1 MKQTTECF
9 LRMQAIFHEALELPE
24 ERRSAFIDA
33 RCEDDAELAT
43 EVRLLIEASREEEEQ
58 TEAGRTGAGSEREGD
73 QGEAADSSTVKR
85 PVGPY
90 RLDRLIGRGGMGAVY
105 LAHRADGQFEQRV
118 AIKLIDLPLATDLF
132 RERFRQE
139 RQILAGLQ
147 HPYIARMLD
156 GGITADGDL
165 YLAMEYVEGVPIH
178 RFCDSRNL
186 TLQQRLAL
194 FLRVCEAVQYAHQN
208 LVVHRDLKPDNIF
221 VVDDGTPR
229 LLDFGTAKLISPS
242 LANPGS
248 EMTLAG
254 FQSFTPQYA
263 SPEQVLGNPITTASD
278 TYSLGV
284 LLYLLVTGTLPYE
297 LKELTTAEMLRVICE
312 EAPRRAAIAVG
323 PDSKSGSARKL
334 DPDLEA
340 ILMKALR
347 KEPLQRYV
355 TAEQFGSDVQAWLD
369 HRPVAARRGTF
380 RYRASK
386 FVLRHRV
393 GIAAAALLAASLA
406 AGVAGILWQSREANL
421 ERRKAEARSSDLR
434 QLSNSLL
441 SELDEAIKQLP
452 GSTGVQKLLV
462 TRVLEHLDRMAA
474 DAQGDRLT
482 QIDLVDAYT
491 RLANIQGN
499 PYEQNLGDPSGA
511 LSSIGKAIS
520 LADPLVRLNPKD
532 RDALRALA
540 TAQADRGEVLSEVG
554 NPQNAA
560 AAMQASVENY
570 DRLLALPGATGAIFV
585 EAGRVNETLGDV
597 MGEDIGLADVAAAI
611 AAYRKSIDLDNRGL
625 QLDAQSLPARRALA
639 HMQFKIGNAELDT
652 DPSQA
657 LKDLRISLQENDALP
672 HGESAKLSNL
682 RMRALIVRKEAVAL
696 SELGRYSQANPLF
709 ADALSTFQQIAAAD
723 PANVKDIRALGDVK
737 RIFFDMASS
746 YEDAANPALAE
757 VPGDQRRNLNLARTY
772 WEQAAITIQQIEKQ
786 DTSHEELK
794 AELASAQAHIASIR
808 IELHDPG
815 EAEALSKALAVL
827 KSFATKDGA
836 SVRVL
841 NLYVTALIDAGHA
854 WPQHETSAI
863 SCAEREVA
871 LTHRKDT
878 TAMLALAQ
886 VYRATGQLDQAR
898 KVASEALALLPATQ
912 PGAARS
918 NIRKQLEIEAQAGGA
933 GPAKAS

>member
-1 MKQTTECF
+1 
-9 LRMQAIFHEALELPE
+9 MQAIFHEALELPE
-24 ERRSAFIDA
+24 DQRAALIEA
-33 RCEDDAELAT
+33 RCHDDPELAA
-43 EVRLLIEASREEEEQ
+43 EVRLLIEASREEEQ
-58 TEAGRTGAGSEREGD
+58 QSEASRTGSCTGSGINAGTAD
-73 QGEAADSSTVKR
+73 DSSAAKR
-85 PVGPY
+85 LVGPY

-156 GGITADGDL
+156 GGITTDGDL
-165 YLAMEYVEGVPIH
+165 YLAMEYVDGVPIH
-178 RFCDSRNL
+178 RFCDGRNL
-186 TLQQRLAL
+186 TLQHRLAL

-229 LLDFGTAKLISPS
+229 LLDFGTAKLLSPS

-248 EMTLAG
+248 EMTREG
-254 FQSFTPQYA
+254 YQSFTPQYA

-284 LLYLLVTGTLPYE
+284 LLYLLVTGSLPYE
-297 LKELTTAEMLRVICE
+297 LKELTTAELLRVICE
-312 EAPRRAAIAVG
+312 EPPRKPAHGVG
-323 PDSKSGSARKL
+323 PDGKLSTARTL

-340 ILMKALR
+340 IVMKALR
-347 KEPLQRYV
+347 KEPLQRYT
-355 TAEQFGSDVQAWLD
+355 TAEQLGVDVQAWLD

-386 FVLRHRV
+386 FIVRHRV
-393 GIAAAALLAASLA
+393 GIAAAALLAASLV
-406 AGVAGILWQSREANL
+406 AGIAGILWQSREANL

-499 PYEQNLGDPSGA
+499 PYEQNLGDPAGA

-532 RDALRALA
+532 REALRALA
-540 TAQADRGEVLSEVG
+540 TAQADRGEVLSEAG

-560 AAMQASVENY
+560 AAMQASVETY
-570 DRLLALPGATGAIFV
+570 DRLLALPGATAATFV
-585 EAGRVNETLGDV
+585 EAARVNETLGDV

-625 QLDAQSLPARRALA
+625 QLDAKSLPANRALA

-657 LKDLRISLQENDALP
+657 LKDLRISLQETDALP
-672 HGESAKLSNL
+672 HNESAKLSNL
-682 RMRALIVRKEAVAL
+682 RQRALIVRKEAVAL
-696 SELGRYSQANPLF
+696 SELGNYSQANPLF
-709 ADALSTFQQIAAAD
+709 ADALSTFQQIEAAD

-737 RIFFDMASS
+737 RILFDMASS
-746 YEDAANPALAE
+746 YENAANPALAE
-757 VPGDQRRNLNLARTY
+757 VPGDRLRNLKLALTY

-786 DTSHEELK
+786 DTSHEEWK

-808 IELHDPG
+808 IEQHDPE
-815 EAEALSKALAVL
+815 EAETLSKALAVL
-827 KSFATKDGA
+827 KSFAIKDGA
-836 SVRVL
+836 SVRML
-841 NLYVTALIDAGHA
+841 NLYVTALIGAGHIL
-854 WPQHETSAI
+854 PQHQASAI
-863 SCAEREVA
+863 TCAEREVA

-878 TAMLALAQ
+878 EAILGLAQ
-886 VYRATGQLDQAR
+886 VYRATGQIEKSRATAR
-898 KVASEALALLPATQ
+898 EGLALLPSPK
-912 PGAARS
+912 PGSTKTIMRTL
-918 NIRKQLEIEAQAGGA
+918 LEIQ
-933 GPAKAS
+933 SRSD

>member
-1 MKQTTECF
+1 MKQTTESF

-24 ERRSAFIDA
+24 DQRAALIEA
-33 RCEDDAELAT
+33 RCHDDPELAA
-43 EVRLLIEASREEEEQ
+43 EVRLLIEASREEEQ
-58 TEAGRTGAGSEREGD
+58 QSEASRTGSCTGSGINAGTAD
-73 QGEAADSSTVKR
+73 DSSAAKR
-85 PVGPY
+85 LVGPY

-156 GGITADGDL
+156 GGITTDGDL
-165 YLAMEYVEGVPIH
+165 YLAMEYVDGVPIH
-178 RFCDSRNL
+178 RFCDGRNL
-186 TLQQRLAL
+186 TLQHRLAL

-229 LLDFGTAKLISPS
+229 LLDFGTAKLLSPS

-248 EMTLAG
+248 EMTREG
-254 FQSFTPQYA
+254 YQSFTPQYA

-284 LLYLLVTGTLPYE
+284 LLYLLVTGSLPYE
-297 LKELTTAEMLRVICE
+297 LKELTTAELLRVICE
-312 EAPRRAAIAVG
+312 EPPRKPAHGVG
-323 PDSKSGSARKL
+323 PDGKLSTARTL

-340 ILMKALR
+340 IVMKALR
-347 KEPLQRYV
+347 KEPLQRYT
-355 TAEQFGSDVQAWLD
+355 TAEQLGVDVQAWLD

-386 FVLRHRV
+386 FIVRHRV
-393 GIAAAALLAASLA
+393 GIAAAALLAASLV
-406 AGVAGILWQSREANL
+406 AGIAGILWQSREANL

-499 PYEQNLGDPSGA
+499 PYEQNLGDPAGA

-532 RDALRALA
+532 REALRALA
-540 TAQADRGEVLSEVG
+540 TAQADRGEVLSEAG

-560 AAMQASVENY
+560 AAMQASVETY
-570 DRLLALPGATGAIFV
+570 DRLLALPGATAATFV
-585 EAGRVNETLGDV
+585 EAARVNETLGDV

-625 QLDAQSLPARRALA
+625 QLDAKSLPANRALA

-657 LKDLRISLQENDALP
+657 LKDLRISLQETDALP
-672 HGESAKLSNL
+672 HNESAKLSNL
-682 RMRALIVRKEAVAL
+682 RQRALIVRKEAVAL
-696 SELGRYSQANPLF
+696 SELGNYSQANPLF
-709 ADALSTFQQIAAAD
+709 ADALSTFQQIEAAD

-737 RIFFDMASS
+737 RILFDMASS
-746 YEDAANPALAE
+746 YENAANPALAE
-757 VPGDQRRNLNLARTY
+757 VPGDRLRNLKLALTY

-786 DTSHEELK
+786 DTSHEEWK
-794 AELASAQAHIASIR
+794 AEQASAQAHIASIR
-808 IELHDPG
+808 IEQHDPE
-815 EAEALSKALAVL
+815 EAETLSKALAVL
-827 KSFATKDGA
+827 KSFAIKDGA
-836 SVRVL
+836 SVRML
-841 NLYVTALIDAGHA
+841 NLYVTALIGAGHIL
-854 WPQHETSAI
+854 PQHQASAI
-863 SCAEREVA
+863 TCAEREVA

-878 TAMLALAQ
+878 EAILGLAQ
-886 VYRATGQLDQAR
+886 VYRATGQIEKSRATAR
-898 KVASEALALLPATQ
+898 EGLALLPSPK
-912 PGAARS
+912 PGSTKTIMRTL
-918 NIRKQLEIEAQAGGA
+918 LEIQ
-933 GPAKAS
+933 SRSD